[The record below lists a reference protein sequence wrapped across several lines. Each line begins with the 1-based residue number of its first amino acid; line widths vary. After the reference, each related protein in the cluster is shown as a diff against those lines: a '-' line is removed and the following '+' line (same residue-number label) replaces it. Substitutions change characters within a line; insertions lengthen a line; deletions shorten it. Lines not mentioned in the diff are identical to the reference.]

1 MNDITHYQ
9 PSQLAKLP
17 HTEIKKLLD
26 VALAKPVKS
35 NPYTAQITR
44 SNPSAFLFLVDQ
56 SGSMEADINYNG
68 RTMTKAEAVAQIV
81 NEQLDTMLAQ
91 CQRSEGIRDYFDV
104 SLIGY
109 GGDSSENANILWE
122 GTLEEREFVKISELA
137 TNYIEEIEIEDEKI
151 IRGVSRKT
159 IRKVKTWL
167 NPIANYKTPMKS
179 ALELAAD
186 LLERWIVCHD
196 SSDCFPPVVFNIT
209 DGVAT
214 DAENDDELL
223 QSAERIKQLHTN
235 DGNVLLIN
243 IHISE
248 DCAASI
254 LFPSKSKELPD
265 DYYAVLLYN
274 MSSEMPKTVNK
285 EIADLKNC
293 DPKATF
299 IGMAVNADTTSLV
312 QMLNIGTSMSMN
324 QAQN

>member
-1 MNDITHYQ
+1 MNDITRYQ
-9 PSQLAKLP
+9 PGQLANMP

-26 VALAKPVKS
+26 VALAKPIKS

-44 SNPSAFLFLVDQ
+44 ANPSAFIFLVDQ
-56 SGSMEADINYNG
+56 SGSMDAEISYNG
-68 RTMTKAEAVAQIV
+68 ILMSKADAVAQIV
-81 NEQLDTMLAQ
+81 NEQLDAMISR
-91 CQRSEGIRDYFDV
+91 CQRSDGIRDYFDV

-109 GGDSSENANILWE
+109 GGVSSKNASLLWE
-122 GTLEEREFVKISELA
+122 GNLKGREFVKISELA
-137 TNYIEEIEIEDEKI
+137 TSFINEIEIEEEKI
-151 IRGVSRKT
+151 IRGQTKKTVRK
-159 IRKVKTWL
+159 IKTWL
-167 NPIANYKTPMKS
+167 NPVANYKTPMKS
-179 ALELAAD
+179 ALGFAAN
-186 LLERWIVCHD
+186 LLERWIVEHNAG
-196 SSDCFPPVVFNIT
+196 DCFPPIVFNIT

-214 DAENDDELL
+214 DIENDDELL
-223 QSAERIKQLHTN
+223 QSSERIKQLHTN

-243 IHISE
+243 IHVSE
-248 DCAASI
+248 DCATSI
-254 LFPSKSKELPD
+254 LFPSKSKELPE

-324 QAQN
+324 QTQN